1 MRWPPLLI
9 SALLLVSCS
18 QPEEVKASG
27 TTSDRVAPHPVAAAI
42 TPAPEGARKIDEGNE
57 LYSFGYSYPAAA
69 AAIPSLKAHLDAD
82 IDRRRGELSASAQ
95 EGKQDAEKGATDLY
109 HPFSWSSDWQVV
121 TDTPRWLSLSANLYE
136 FTGGAH
142 GNFWFGTILWDKQAN
157 RQREPADLF
166 VSRAAL
172 TRAIQPEFCRQID
185 KQRAEKRGEPVVRGS
200 GDSYDE
206 CLDPLESIV
215 ILGSSNGKAFNRIG
229 VLVAPYNAGPYVEG
243 SYEATIPVN
252 AAVLAAV
259 KPEFRSSFA
268 TAR

>member
-1 MRWPPLLI
+1 MRSPVLLI
-9 SALLLVSCS
+9 PALLLASCN
-18 QPEEVKASG
+18 QPGEAKAPAPTATSADRASPALPAQAA
-27 TTSDRVAPHPVAAAI
+27 TTAAA
-42 TPAPEGARKIDEGNE
+42 RKVSEEND
-57 LYSFGYSYPAAA
+57 LYSFDYSYPAAA
-69 AAIPSLKAHLDAD
+69 AAIPSLKAFLDAD
-82 IDRRRGELSASAQ
+82 LDKQKDELVASA
-95 EGKQDAEKGATDLY
+95 EEAKQNAADGPIGY
-109 HPFSWSSDWQVV
+109 YPYNRSSEWQVV
-121 TDTPRWLSLSANLYE
+121 TNTRGWLSLSANLYE
-136 FTGGAH
+136 FAGGAH
-142 GNFWFGTILWDKQAN
+142 GNSWFDTILWDKQAN

-185 KQRAEKRGEPVVRGS
+185 RQRAEKRGEPVVRGS